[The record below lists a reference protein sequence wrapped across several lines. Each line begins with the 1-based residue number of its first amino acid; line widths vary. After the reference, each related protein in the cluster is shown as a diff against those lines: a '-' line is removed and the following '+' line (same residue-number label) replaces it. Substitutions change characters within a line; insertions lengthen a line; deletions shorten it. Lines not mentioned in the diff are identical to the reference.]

1 RRKAQQRRHAPQ
13 CRVVTPCRP
22 HCRRHRPVLVGS
34 LVPRV
39 AHAVGGGEKR
49 PAARSGCAHVA
60 RADRMAVSRAD
71 RHGWAAE
78 GHLNPGG
85 TAASTI
91 TYSFTHTSRGV
102 DVIVWLSSTPRA

>member
-1 RRKAQQRRHAPQ
+1 QGAQRARLCSPELSQ
-13 CRVVTPCRP
+13 TRP

-78 GHLNPGG
+78 GLLNPGG
-85 TAASTI
+85 TATSTI
-91 TYSFTHTSRGV
+91 T
-102 DVIVWLSSTPRA
+102 LSSRIRAAAWTSSCGCLRHL